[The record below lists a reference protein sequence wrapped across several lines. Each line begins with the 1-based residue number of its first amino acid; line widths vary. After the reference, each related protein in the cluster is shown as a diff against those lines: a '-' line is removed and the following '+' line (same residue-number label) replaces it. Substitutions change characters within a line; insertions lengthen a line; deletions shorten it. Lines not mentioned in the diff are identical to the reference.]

1 MNIELLLSHLPTP
14 NRSGPMAERGAP
26 QAPFAQA
33 MAHAGQRPA
42 MADAPLAAGF
52 GPGEGLPPALA
63 QQMVPTAP
71 WLPALTAGSNQLAA
85 GLDAPVAVPD
95 AELEG
100 IMARLALIEGTHEW
114 TPPDAVQAAHSA
126 TPETT
131 LATAMAQP
139 GMAAAVPLTPTA
151 PATAAEPAV
160 AARLAATPAVGEAHP
175 HGSATPLH
183 TTLGGQPQPPASL
196 AGQVQAPAAP
206 AADSAGRASLAAS
219 AAAASRGGA
228 ASGTAEAF
236 TPAAAPPARE
246 LPTPLAAQEAGRPL
260 AGAEPLVPGL
270 GAQAPGPTSAAPAQ
284 ASLPAPIQ
292 SPAWPGQLNQQLVQF
307 ARMGGE
313 QRVEMQ
319 LNPAELGPLSVT
331 LKMTEQGAQ
340 AQFLSAHAQ
349 VRQVLEQA
357 IPQLREALAEQGITL
372 AESSVGEQRQPQ
384 GQAFAGHQ
392 AGRPGATVGDAVEDG
407 ANGSEQAV
415 TDGAPIGI
423 SLDGRVNLYA

>member
-1 MNIELLLSHLPTP
+1 
-14 NRSGPMAERGAP
+14 
-26 QAPFAQA
+26 
-33 MAHAGQRPA
+33 

-52 GPGEGLPPALA
+52 APGEGLPPALA

-228 ASGTAEAF
+228 ANRTAEAF
-236 TPAAAPPARE
+236 TPAAAPPARSY
-246 LPTPLAAQEAGRPL
+246 PRP
-260 AGAEPLVPGL
+260 
-270 GAQAPGPTSAAPAQ
+270 
-284 ASLPAPIQ
+284 
-292 SPAWPGQLNQQLVQF
+292 
-307 ARMGGE
+307 
-313 QRVEMQ
+313 
-319 LNPAELGPLSVT
+319 
-331 LKMTEQGAQ
+331 
-340 AQFLSAHAQ
+340 
-349 VRQVLEQA
+349 
-357 IPQLREALAEQGITL
+357 
-372 AESSVGEQRQPQ
+372 
-384 GQAFAGHQ
+384 
-392 AGRPGATVGDAVEDG
+392 
-407 ANGSEQAV
+407 
-415 TDGAPIGI
+415 
-423 SLDGRVNLYA
+423 